1 MILLTNFMNNIPFKN
16 FNDSRVYD
24 LVTGEIYF
32 S

>member
-1 MILLTNFMNNIPFKN
+1 MLVNDFMNNIPFKN